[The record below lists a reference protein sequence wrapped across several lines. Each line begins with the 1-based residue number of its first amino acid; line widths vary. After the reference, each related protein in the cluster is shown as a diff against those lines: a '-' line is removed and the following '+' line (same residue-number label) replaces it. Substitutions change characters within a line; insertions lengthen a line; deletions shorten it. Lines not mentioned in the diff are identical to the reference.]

1 MSDKGFDYWDFFVG
15 ETRRVNAPLYTR
27 LTEGIAQD
35 EDLKAL
41 AANARKGQPHANIL
55 FGAVHF
61 LLLRGTEHP
70 LKRFYR
76 TLGGE
81 ADPSRDDPFPDF
93 RDFVQ
98 KNNAALLP
106 IVSSRV
112 TNTNEVG
119 RSALL
124 HAGFRALVKDAGE
137 PLHLIE
143 LGPSAGMNML
153 WDRYG
158 VRYVKDGATVAE
170 IAPDARL
177 VIACEVRGDALPPTA
192 PTPKVA
198 SRVGLE
204 RNPVDLSDPANRDWL
219 KALVWPDH
227 LPRFRQLERALSL
240 YVPGSAPILEGDA
253 LELLLD
259 ALARAPA
266 NEPVC
271 VYHSMVTYQF
281 TEAAREALD
290 NLLIAASL
298 RRPVW
303 RLSLENMYKSGD
315 NPLTLFSYRDGARA
329 RTTLALCG
337 PHGTWIE
344 WQAS

>member
-1 MSDKGFDYWDFFVG
+1 MSDKGFDYWAFFVE
-15 ETRRVNAPLYTR
+15 ETRRVNALLYTR
-27 LTEGIAQD
+27 LAQGVAD
-35 EDLKAL
+35 DDGLKAF
-41 AANARKGQPHANIL
+41 AANARPGQPHANIL

-61 LLLRGTEHP
+61 LLLRGAEHT

-76 TLGGE
+76 TLGGG
-81 ADPSRDDPFPDF
+81 ADSGREDPFPDF
-93 RDFVQ
+93 REFV
-98 KNNAALLP
+98 NAHREELLP

-124 HAGFRALVKDAGE
+124 HAGFRALAEEAGA

-158 VRYVKDGATVAE
+158 VRYLKDGAAAAE
-170 IAPDARL
+170 IAPDAAL
-177 VIACEVRGDALPPTA
+177 TIECTLRGDLLPPSGA
-192 PTPKVA
+192 TPHVA
-198 SRVGLE
+198 SRLGLE
-204 RNPVDLSDPANRDWL
+204 RNPVDLSDAANRDWL

-227 LPRFRQLERALSL
+227 LARFRQLERALSL

-253 LELLLD
+253 LELLPD

-266 NEPVC
+266 NETLC
-271 VYHSMVTYQF
+271 VYHTMVTYQF
-281 TEAAREALD
+281 SDAAREALD

-298 RRPVW
+298 RRPLW
-303 RLSLENMYKSGD
+303 RLSLEGTIKGD
-315 NPLTLFSYRDGARA
+315 NPLILHRYRDGLRDKQ
-329 RTTLALCG
+329 TLALCG

-344 WQAS
+344 WQRS